1 MSRRDMGPRIALAA
15 LMWGVGVVA
24 MPVLAQSG
32 TQSPSVSGSVR
43 IDGSLGRVEIR
54 FGDDQR
60 RAVRDYYGSRGGSG
74 SCPPGL
80 ARKGNGCQPPGQA
93 KAWKVGRPL
102 PGGVAASP
110 LPRDLERRLGP
121 APEGYRYVQVAS
133 DILMLA
139 VGTGLVVDAIEN
151 LSDR

>member
-1 MSRRDMGPRIALAA
+1 MNRRDRGLRIALAA
-15 LMWGVGVVA
+15 LVCGVGAVA
-24 MPVLAQSG
+24 MPAVAQSG

-43 IDGSLGRVEIR
+43 IDGSLGSVEIR

-60 RAVRDYYGSRGGSG
+60 RAVRDYYGSRGGGG

-102 PGGVAASP
+102 PSGVATSA
-110 LPRDLERRLGP
+110 LPRDLDRRLGP
-121 APEGYRYVQVAS
+121 PPAGYRYVQVAT
-133 DILMLA
+133 DILMIA